1 MVLFIDGG
9 IYRKLVRILKNA
21 SHFWAAEILMVFFLQ
36 I

>member
-9 IYRKLVRILKNA
+9 IYRKLLRILKNA
-21 SHFWAAEILMVFFLQ
+21 SHFWTAEILMGFFLL